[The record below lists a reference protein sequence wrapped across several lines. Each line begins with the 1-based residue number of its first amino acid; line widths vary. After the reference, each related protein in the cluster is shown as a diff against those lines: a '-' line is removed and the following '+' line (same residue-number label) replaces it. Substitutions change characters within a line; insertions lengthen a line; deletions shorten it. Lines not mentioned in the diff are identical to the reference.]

1 MIPATLTISAESSR
15 STHSNTLKVG
25 LIGYGGRGSKATE
38 ETLNTDPNVVLTA
51 MADVFDDQLET
62 SYRRLKEK
70 FPQKVQVSPDKKFIG
85 LDAYQKL
92 IDSDVDVV
100 LLAAPPAFRP
110 DHLEYAVNAGKHLFC
125 EKPFAVDG
133 PGLRRATQIGRA
145 SCRERV

>member
-1 MIPATLTISAESSR
+1 MKYSRRNFLKVAGAATISSMIPATPTISAESSR

-25 LIGYGGRGSKATE
+25 LIGCGGRGSGATE
-38 ETLNTDPNVVLTA
+38 EALNVDSNIVLTA

-92 IDSDVDVV
+92 INSDWMW
-100 LLAAPPAFRP
+100 
-110 DHLEYAVNAGKHLFC
+110 
-125 EKPFAVDG
+125 
-133 PGLRRATQIGRA
+133 
-145 SCRERV
+145 SC